1 MDAKNYPELGN
12 VLASTQYIK
21 EFDEIMEKY
30 TDRYRD
36 MSNIYGVRMYII
48 RDLFNTLI
56 IYFIRITMFRHM
68 PKELYR
74 TIFWGG
80 LLQVYDETLEE
91 QFIGMQYAESL
102 LTMRILRINIYTEIQ
117 KMFVAVRNNIYLWMN
132 MVSASSLHQDAYF
145 SIEYIFRNAIILQ
158 RQSTWHI
165 AKDVLREFSV
175 FYKERVQLRLDV
187 TAYTLD
193 ELYTKKTEHGD
204 RYIEYGMRMLLENKG
219 VLEVFNNRNT
229 LGHSLKSWFYSLIT
243 WNSADNEKEIEE
255 RKRDIGIII
264 GMDEH
269 WEEILEAEYNFLSC
283 FSVENI
289 MILFPMTAPL
299 RTPSFKN
306 FRQLERLVKEK
317 GILESFINLENLEKL
332 LTNPF
337 VSNRMKEIISRR
349 ILRTIHSL
357 KAVYNDKRQ
366 VLIYDMMKDM
376 QTSGKIV
383 KLPKFRPVVCYGIG
397 IKQWAQGI
405 RNMFINIYWIPFY
418 AWFNLKYN
426 EYCGMLMKLSACIW
440 VMNKMANLQ
449 VIYYRVYNDLKD
461 KNNSFWSSDIAKNIQ
476 TWRIFSY
483 ATYRPTITRIR
494 NSSKVNSTIK
504 VIGSTIITITSACSD
519 AVINIM
525 PMG

>member
-12 VLASTQYIK
+12 SLASTQYIK
-21 EFDEIMEKY
+21 EFDEVMENY
-30 TDRYRD
+30 TDRYGD
-36 MSNIYGVRMYII
+36 MSNIYGLRMHII

-56 IYFIRITMFRHM
+56 IYFIRMTMFRHM

-80 LLQVYDETLEE
+80 LLQIYDETLEE
-91 QFIGMQYAESL
+91 QLIGMQYAESQ

-117 KMFVAVRNNIYLWMN
+117 EMFVTVRNNIYLWMN
-132 MVSASSLHQDAYF
+132 MVGASSLDQNAYF
-145 SIEYIFRNAIILQ
+145 SIESIFRNTILLQ
-158 RQSTWHI
+158 RQSTSYI
-165 AKDVLREFSV
+165 AKDVLREFSA
-175 FYKERVQLRLDV
+175 FYKESVQLRLNI
-187 TAYTLD
+187 TKYTLD

-219 VLEVFNNRNT
+219 VFEIFNNRNA
-229 LGHSLKSWFYSLIT
+229 LGSSLKSWFYSLIT
-243 WNSADNEKEIEE
+243 WNSAANEKQIEE
-255 RKRDIGIII
+255 RKRDISIII
-264 GMDEH
+264 GMYEY

-306 FRQLERLVKEK
+306 FRQLERLVKK
-317 GILESFINLENLEKL
+317 RGILESFINLENLEKL
-332 LTNPF
+332 LNNAF
-337 VSNRMKEIISRR
+337 VSDRMKEIISRR
-349 ILRTIHSL
+349 ILRTVHSL
-357 KAVYNDKRQ
+357 KAVYNDKNQ
-366 VLIYDMMKDM
+366 VLIYDTMKDM
-376 QTSGKIV
+376 QTPGKIV

-405 RNMFINIYWIPFY
+405 RNIFINRYWIPFC
-418 AWFNLKYN
+418 AWFNLRYN
-426 EYCGMLMKLSACIW
+426 EFCGMLMKLNMYIW
-440 VMNKMANLQ
+440 VTNKLAFLWS
-449 VIYYRVYNDLKD
+449 VYCSVCNNLKD
-461 KNNSFWSSDIAKNIQ
+461 KNNSFWNSKVAKHIQ

-504 VIGSTIITITSACSD
+504 TIGSTIIAITNVCSD